1 MCSNKNQTMYTLLKK
16 EISGFFSSLTG
27 YIVIIVFLI
36 INSLFMWIFPGSNNV
51 LDGGYASLNSLFMI
65 SPWVF
70 MFLAP
75 AVTMRMFADE
85 KKSGTIE
92 LLLTR
97 PLSDIQIILAKYL
110 AGLILVLFSI
120 LPTLIYFYS
129 VYQLGNPVGNID
141 TGGTWGSYIGL
152 FFLAGVY
159 VAIGVLSSSITENQI
174 ISFIIGMLLCFV
186 VYIGFDYISEL
197 IIFKNIDGIVINL
210 GINEHYKSM
219 SRGVIDS
226 RDMIYFVSSI
236 AFFLLITKTILQSRK
251 W

>member
-1 MCSNKNQTMYTLLKK
+1 MYTLFKK

-36 INSLFMWIFPGSNNV
+36 INGLFMWIFPGSNNV
-51 LDGGYASLNSLFMI
+51 LDSGYASLDSLFSI
-65 SPWVF
+65 APWVF
-70 MFLAP
+70 LFLAP
-75 AVTMRMFADE
+75 AVTMRMFSDE
-85 KKSGTIE
+85 KKTGTIE

-97 PLSDIQIILAKYL
+97 PLSDFQIIFAKYL
-110 AGLILVLFSI
+110 AALSLVLFSI

-129 VYQLGNPVGNID
+129 VYQLGNPIGNID
-141 TGGTWGSYIGL
+141 TGGTWGSYTGL
-152 FFLAGVY
+152 FFLAAIY
-159 VAIGVLSSSITENQI
+159 VAIGILSSSFTDNQI
-174 ISFIIGMLLCFV
+174 IAFIIGMLLCFI

-197 IIFKNIDGIVINL
+197 GALKSIDGFIINL

-226 RDMIYFVSSI
+226 RDMIYFVSVI
-236 AFFLLITKTILQSRK
+236 AFFLLITKIILQSRK

>member
-1 MCSNKNQTMYTLLKK
+1 MYTLLKK

-36 INSLFMWIFPGSNNV
+36 INGLFIWIFPGVNNV
-51 LDGGYASLNSLFMI
+51 LDSGYATLDSLFSI
-65 SPWVF
+65 APWVF
-70 MFLAP
+70 LFLAP
-75 AVTMRMFADE
+75 AVTMRMFSDE
-85 KKSGTIE
+85 KKTGTIE

-97 PLSDIQIILAKYL
+97 PLSDFQIIFGKFLAAL
-110 AGLILVLFSI
+110 SLVLFSL
-120 LPTLIYFYS
+120 LPTLIYFYT
-129 VYQLGNPVGNID
+129 VYKLGNPVGNID

-152 FFLAGVY
+152 FFLAAIY
-159 VAIGVLSSSITENQI
+159 VSIGVLSSAITDNQI
-174 ISFIIGMLLCFV
+174 VAFITGMLLCFV

-197 IIFKNIDGIVINL
+197 GMFKSIDGLIINL

-226 RDMIYFVSSI
+226 RDMIYFVSVI
-236 AFFLLITKTILQSRK
+236 AFFIIITKTVLQSRK

>member
-1 MCSNKNQTMYTLLKK
+1 MYTLLKK

-36 INSLFMWIFPGSNNV
+36 INSLFMWVFHGNYNV
-51 LDGGYASLNSLFMI
+51 LDGGYATLDTLFTI
-65 SPWVF
+65 APWVF
-70 MFLAP
+70 LFLAP

-85 KKSGTIE
+85 KRSGTIE

-97 PLSDIQIILAKYL
+97 PLSDFQIIFAKYL

-141 TGGTWGSYIGL
+141 TGGTWGSFIGL
-152 FFLAGVY
+152 FFLAGIY
-159 VAIGVLSSSITENQI
+159 VAIGVLSSSFTENQI
-174 ISFIIGMLLCFV
+174 VAFIVGMLLCFV
-186 VYIGFDYISEL
+186 VYIGFDYLSDL
-197 IIFKNIDGIVINL
+197 VIFKSINGFIINL

-219 SRGVIDS
+219 SKGVVDS
-226 RDMIYFVSSI
+226 RDMIYFMSAI
-236 AFFLLITKTILQSRK
+236 AVFLLITKTVLQSRK